1 MNYLNIVKY
10 SLVSV
15 AIFAAGA
22 VGLSSLAGAQEGTAT
37 ANTMGVSPT
46 RTDISVDPGETA
58 VVKIIATNPSD
69 AEVSVRPVQNDF
81 VAGDEDGA
89 PAIILEETEFAP
101 SHSLKRFMQPI
112 EPIVLGPRESK
123 LVEVTIAVPADA
135 DAGGYFGAI
144 RLTPTTPDTGGQV
157 NLSPSVASLILL
169 VVNGEVS
176 EKMSLTDFEV
186 KQNDKKSFFY
196 TDGDN
201 TKAIFRFKNEG
212 GVQMSPFGN
221 ISVTKGDKV
230 VYQSAFNSEAPRDM
244 VLPGSARRWE
254 VALNDING
262 FGKYTAHATFSY
274 GSTNQTIEVTQVF
287 WVVPIPVIIGAI
299 IGLIVTI
306 ALIVWLVKVI
316 KNRDKKLS
324 LSK

>member
-1 MNYLNIVKY
+1 MKYLNLVKY
-10 SLVSV
+10 SLVSA
-15 AIFAAGA
+15 AIVAAGS
-22 VGLSSLAGAQEGTAT
+22 VGLSGLAGAQEGT

-46 RTDISVDPGETA
+46 RTDVSVDPGETT

-69 AEVSVRPVQNDF
+69 TEVSVRPVQNDF

-101 SHSLKRFMQPI
+101 SHSLKRFMQPL
-112 EPIVLGPRESK
+112 EPITLGPRESK
-123 LVEVTIAVPADA
+123 VVEVTIAVPADA

-144 RLTPTTPDTGGQV
+144 RLTPTTPGTGGQV

-169 VVNGEVS
+169 VVKGEVS
-176 EKMSLTDFEV
+176 EKMSLTDFQV
-186 KQNDKKSFFY
+186 QQNDKKSLFY
-196 TDGDN
+196 TDGDGIN
-201 TKAIFRFKNEG
+201 AVFRFKNEG
-212 GVQMSPFGN
+212 GVQMSPFGS

-230 VYQSAFNSEAPRDM
+230 VYQSAFNSDAPRDM

-254 VALNDING
+254 VALNDISG
-262 FGKYTAHATFSY
+262 FGKYTAYATFSY
-274 GSTNQTIEVTQVF
+274 GSANQTIEATQVF

-299 IGLIVTI
+299 IGLVAAI
-306 ALIVWLVKVI
+306 ALIVWLVKMY

-324 LSK
+324 LGK